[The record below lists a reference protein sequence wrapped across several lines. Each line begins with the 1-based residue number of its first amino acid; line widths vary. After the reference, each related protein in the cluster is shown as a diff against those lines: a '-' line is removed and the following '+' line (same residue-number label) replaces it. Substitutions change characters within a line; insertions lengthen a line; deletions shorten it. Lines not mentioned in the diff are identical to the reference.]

1 MRKKQTKMSLLH
13 LSLLLVISGLGL
25 TAGSCKS
32 AQSSAE
38 KTLLQHLN
46 SPGVRETKVD
56 FFHTDP
62 NVPDKAYIS
71 ATVTHSFAS
80 SDGNF
85 KKEYLGYILSR
96 DGDGWKIEKSTNY
109 TKEEAEA
116 RMLLAGEK
124 IRRHS
129 S

>member
-1 MRKKQTKMSLLH
+1 M
-13 LSLLLVISGLGL
+13 LVISGLGF

-32 AQSSAE
+32 ARSSAE
-38 KTLLQHLN
+38 KTLQQHLM

-62 NVPDKAYIS
+62 NFPDKAYIS
-71 ATVTHSFAS
+71 ATVTHNFAS

-85 KKEYLGYILSR
+85 KKEYLGYILTR
-96 DGDGWKIEKSTNY
+96 DGEGWKIEKSTNY

-116 RMLLAGEK
+116 STLLSGEK
-124 IRRHS
+124 IRRHGRLH
-129 S
+129 